1 MLTFC
6 NRNVED
12 AAGDEDGSTKPTQ
25 NAQLEGFIAR
35 LPNCANRDLIDAA
48 AVDFCYMNN
57 KNARNKLVK
66 ALLKVQ
72 RQRLD
77 LLPYYARFI
86 ATLNVYFSDI
96 GETIIAAVSV
106 LMYCT
111 GRFHLPSALYVV
123 DL

>member
-1 MLTFC
+1 
-6 NRNVED
+6 
-12 AAGDEDGSTKPTQ
+12 
-25 NAQLEGFIAR
+25 
-35 LPNCANRDLIDAA
+35 
-48 AVDFCYMNN
+48 MNN

-96 GETIIAAVSV
+96 GETIIAA
-106 LMYCT
+106 LTYEFK
-111 GRFHLPSALYVV
+111 GLQRRKNQ
-123 DL
+123 DLIESRVKVKRKERLIKNF